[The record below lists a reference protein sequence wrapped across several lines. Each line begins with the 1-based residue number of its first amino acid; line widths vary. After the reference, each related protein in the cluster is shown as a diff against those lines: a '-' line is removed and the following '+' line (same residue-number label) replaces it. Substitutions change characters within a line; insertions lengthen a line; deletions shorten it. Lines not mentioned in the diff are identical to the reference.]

1 MTPSPPTAT
10 SMAAGSNVTPGIG
23 LEELKGLFAQQ
34 DQKYQ
39 TMLSQVMQHVV
50 AMQSN
55 QVQHYNMAQPAM
67 EVELTEEE
75 INQINQDYQYERWM
89 ERQEAQH
96 GAFSSQNNWDLLKPD
111 EEELRRHGDL

>member
-1 MTPSPPTAT
+1 
-10 SMAAGSNVTPGIG
+10 MAAGSNATPGIG

-75 INQINQDYQYERWM
+75 INQINQDHQYERWM